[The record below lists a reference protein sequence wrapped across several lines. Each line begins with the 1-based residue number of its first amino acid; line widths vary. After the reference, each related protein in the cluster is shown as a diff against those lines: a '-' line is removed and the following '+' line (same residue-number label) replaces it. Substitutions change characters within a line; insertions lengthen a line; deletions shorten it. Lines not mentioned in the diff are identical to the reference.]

1 MNTMYFDGASRGN
14 PGIASFGGVIYD
26 EDKHEIINYKKKIG
40 FTTNNVAEYKGL
52 LAGIK
57 VCIKYKIRKII
68 VYGDSKLAIEQV
80 NGNWKVRS
88 ANLKPIYDEI
98 ISLIT
103 PENFDKITFEHVRR
117 QFNKRADELANVAL
131 DNAN

>member
-1 MNTMYFDGASRGN
+1 MYFDGASRGN

-26 EDKHEIINYKKKIG
+26 ENEDEMINYKKKIG
-40 FTTNNVAEYKGL
+40 FATNNVAEYKGL

-57 VCIKYKIRKII
+57 VCIQYNIRNLI

-80 NGNWKVRS
+80 KGNWKVKS
-88 ANLKPIYDEI
+88 GNLKSIYDEI

-103 PENFDKITFEHVRR
+103 PENFDKITFEHVKRNL
-117 QFNKRADELANVAL
+117 NKRADELANLAL
-131 DNAN
+131 DNE

>member
-1 MNTMYFDGASRGN
+1 MHSMYFDGASRGN

-26 EDKHEIINYKKKIG
+26 ENKDEMINYKKKIG
-40 FTTNNVAEYKGL
+40 FATNNVAEYKGL

-57 VCIKYKIRKII
+57 VCIQYNIRKLI

-80 NGNWKVRS
+80 KGNWKVKS
-88 ANLKPIYDEI
+88 GNIKPIYDEI

-103 PENFDKITFEHVRR
+103 SENFDKITFEHVKRNL
-117 QFNKRADELANVAL
+117 NKRADELANLAL
-131 DNAN
+131 DNE